1 MTGAGIHSGDMLIVD
16 RSIEAVNGKIV
27 IAAIDGELTVK
38 RLSRENNRIQLL
50 PSNPNYPPILK
61 NTGIPTSIGLGST
74 KTLAKISNHIC
85 KKELKI
91 PVFNITYL
99 NQDFI
104 IKKLGY
110 A

>member
-50 PSNPNYPPILK
+50 PSNPNYPPID
-61 NTGIPTSIGLGST
+61 
-74 KTLAKISNHIC
+74 
-85 KKELKI
+85 
-91 PVFNITYL
+91 IT
-99 NQDFI
+99 NEQDFVI
-104 IKKLGY
+104 WGVVTHVIHEPN
-110 A
+110 